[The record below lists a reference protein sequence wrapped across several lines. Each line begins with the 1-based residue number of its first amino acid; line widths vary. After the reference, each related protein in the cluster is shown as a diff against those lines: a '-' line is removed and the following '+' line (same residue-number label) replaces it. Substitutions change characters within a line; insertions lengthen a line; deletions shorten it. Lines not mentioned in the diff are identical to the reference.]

1 MGFFYAKYYHIKL
14 YILILAKIIEYDY
27 QKNRAFKHDYHGCNI
42 V

>member
-14 YILILAKIIEYDY
+14 YILILAKNIEYDY
-27 QKNRAFKHDYHGCNI
+27 QKIKAFKYDYYGCGI